1 VAVQQFVRL
10 VVGLLWNKFGER
22 AVEEF
27 KQSSDLF
34 GLRE

>member
-27 KQSSDLF
+27 TQSSELF
-34 GLRE
+34 RMRE